1 MTGDTSRVTLEP
13 TASATLDPIGQAPIG
28 PGASPAR
35 GSRATVAWAAIGVA
49 LFLLLSAAVLA
60 ASAIANL
67 RFDAAVAA
75 HRSAVAD
82 AAAVGESTA
91 AVETDAGATAEI
103 AASVLAAPDP
113 LVDGAAK
120 ATLATAAGEL
130 DTLMGTA
137 PETEFAEPNRPLS
150 RPWWFADLDAASA
163 LLTAETERLAGQ
175 AADADAYAADLA
187 VAGDAVAES
196 GDAYVEAI
204 APVAAAVEAANGS
217 ARNVERI
224 EFRNTVEQLASS
236 TWGYDA
242 AARIDAYVA
251 AAAALQ
257 STHAAEEA
265 EKAGPLYDRRVAV
278 EAYARSIAGGVL
290 LEFDWAPMVI
300 GYGDNGSA
308 GGTATWDT
316 WEGGLSTITLSNS
329 IAEQWGDPGMAALVT
344 HEVGHA
350 ITSKCYDLVGE
361 YANDNEPWAVAWAIG
376 MGHTDPNGNGEWLYG
391 HPSDELIERSKGCR

>member
-1 MTGDTSRVTLEP
+1 MTLDSTP
-13 TASATLDPIGQAPIG
+13 NATLDPRGPAPAG
-28 PGASPAR
+28 HDAVPVR
-35 GSRATVAWAAIGVA
+35 RSRATVAWTVLGVA

-67 RFDAAVAA
+67 RFDAAVVA
-75 HRSAVAD
+75 HRAAVAE
-82 AAAVGESTA
+82 AAAAGESA
-91 AVETDAGATAEI
+91 AVVEADVAATGEI
-103 AASVLAAPDP
+103 AASMLAAPDP
-113 LVDGAAK
+113 LVDPAAK
-120 ATLATAAGEL
+120 AALAAAATEL
-130 DTLMGTA
+130 DTLVAEA
-137 PETEFAEPNRPLS
+137 PETEFEEPTRPMS
-150 RPWWFADLDAASA
+150 RPVWFADLDRASEI
-163 LLTAETERLAGQ
+163 LTAETERLTTQ
-175 AADADAYAADLA
+175 AADADAYADDLA
-187 VAGDAVAES
+187 AADTAISDS
-196 GDAYVEAI
+196 GAAYVEAI

-224 EFRNTVEQLASS
+224 EFRNSVEQLASS

-257 STHAAEEA
+257 ATHAAEEA

-290 LEFDWAPMVI
+290 LEFDWAPIVI

-329 IAEQWGDPGMAALVT
+329 IAEQWGDPVMAALVT

-350 ITSKCYDLVGE
+350 ITSKCYELVGE
-361 YANDNEPWAVAWAIG
+361 YANDNEPWATAWAIG

>member
-1 MTGDTSRVTLEP
+1 MTLESAP
-13 TASATLDPIGQAPIG
+13 SATLDPIGP
-28 PGASPAR
+28 SPAGR
-35 GSRATVAWAAIGVA
+35 DAPPSRRSRATTAWTVLGVA

-60 ASAIANL
+60 ATAIANL

-75 HRSAVAD
+75 HRVAVAEAAAAGES
-82 AAAVGESTA
+82 AAAVEA
-91 AVETDAGATAEI
+91 DAGATAEI
-103 AASVLAAPDP
+103 AASALTAPDP
-113 LVDGAAK
+113 LVDTAAK
-120 ATLATAAGEL
+120 SALSAAAGEL
-130 DTLMGTA
+130 DALIAGA
-137 PETEFAEPNRPLS
+137 PETEFPAPTRPLS
-150 RPWWFADLDAASA
+150 RPVWFADLDAASE
-163 LLTAETERLAGQ
+163 LLTGETERLTDS

-187 VAGDAVAES
+187 VADGAVSVS
-196 GDAYVEAI
+196 GDAYVDAI

-217 ARNVERI
+217 ARNIERI

-242 AARIDAYVA
+242 AERIDAYVA

-290 LEFDWAPMVI
+290 LEFDWAPIVI

-329 IAEQWGDPGMAALVT
+329 IAEQWGDPVMAALVT

-361 YANDNEPWAVAWAIG
+361 YADDNEPWAVAWAIG
-376 MGHTDPNGNGEWLYG
+376 MGHTDANGNGEWLYG
-391 HPSDELIERSKGCR
+391 RPSDELIERSKGCR

>member
-1 MTGDTSRVTLEP
+1 
-13 TASATLDPIGQAPIG
+13 A
-28 PGASPAR
+28 
-35 GSRATVAWAAIGVA
+35 
-49 LFLLLSAAVLA
+49 
-60 ASAIANL
+60 
-67 RFDAAVAA
+67 
-75 HRSAVAD
+75 
-82 AAAVGESTA
+82 
-91 AVETDAGATAEI
+91 ATA
-103 AASVLAAPDP
+103 LAAPDA
-113 LVDGAAK
+113 LVDAAAK
-120 ATLATAAGEL
+120 SALSTAAGEL
-130 DTLMGTA
+130 DALIAGA
-137 PETEFAEPNRPLS
+137 PETEFAEPTRPLS
-150 RPWWFADLDAASA
+150 RPVWFADLDAASE
-163 LLTAETERLAGQ
+163 LLAGETERLTDS

-187 VAGDAVAES
+187 VADDAVSVS
-196 GDAYVEAI
+196 GDAYIDAI

-217 ARNVERI
+217 ARNIERI
-224 EFRNTVEQLASS
+224 EYRNSVEQLASS

-242 AARIDAYVA
+242 AARIDAYVV

-290 LEFDWAPMVI
+290 LEFDWAPIVI

-329 IAEQWGDPGMAALVT
+329 IAEQWNDPVMAALVT

-361 YANDNEPWAVAWAIG
+361 YADDNEPWAVAWAIG
-376 MGHTDPNGNGEWLYG
+376 LGHTDPNGNGEWLYG
-391 HPSDELIERSKGCR
+391 RPSDELIERSKGCR

>member
-1 MTGDTSRVTLEP
+1 MTLESVP
-13 TASATLDPIGQAPIG
+13 SATLDPIGQSPSG
-28 PGASPAR
+28 RDTPPSRRSGATTAW
-35 GSRATVAWAAIGVA
+35 TVVGVA
-49 LFLLLSAAVLA
+49 IFLLLSAAVLA
-60 ASAIANL
+60 ATAIANL
-67 RFDAAVAA
+67 RFDAAVVA
-75 HRSAVAD
+75 HRAAVAD
-82 AAAVGESTA
+82 AAAAGESAA
-91 AVETDAGATAEI
+91 AVEADAGASAEI
-103 AASVLAAPDP
+103 AAAALAAPDP
-113 LVDGAAK
+113 LVDAAAK
-120 ATLATAAGEL
+120 SALATAAGEL
-130 DTLMGTA
+130 DALMAAA

-150 RPWWFADLDAASA
+150 RPVWFADLDAASD
-163 LLTAETERLAGQ
+163 LLKGETERLTDL

-187 VAGDAVAES
+187 VADDTVTVS
-196 GDAYVEAI
+196 GDAYIEAI
-204 APVAAAVEAANGS
+204 APVAAAVEGANGS

-224 EFRNTVEQLASS
+224 EFRNSVEQLASS

-242 AARIDAYVA
+242 AARIDEYVA

-278 EAYARSIAGGVL
+278 ETYARSIAGGVL
-290 LEFDWAPMVI
+290 LEFDWAPIVI

-329 IAEQWGDPGMAALVT
+329 IAEQWGDPVMAALVT

-361 YANDNEPWAVAWAIG
+361 YADDNEPWAVAWAIG

-391 HPSDELIERSKGCR
+391 RPSDELIERSKGCR

>member
-1 MTGDTSRVTLEP
+1 MTLDSTP
-13 TASATLDPIGQAPIG
+13 NATLDPIGPAPAG
-28 PGASPAR
+28 NGTVPVR
-35 GSRATVAWAAIGVA
+35 RSRATIAWTVLGLA

-67 RFDAAVAA
+67 RFDAAVSA
-75 HRSAVAD
+75 HRAAVAE
-82 AAAVGESTA
+82 AAAAGESA
-91 AVETDAGATAEI
+91 AIVEADVAETGEI
-103 AASVLAAPDP
+103 AASMLAAPDP
-113 LVDGAAK
+113 LVDAAAK
-120 ATLATAAGEL
+120 ATLSAAATEL
-130 DTLMGTA
+130 DTLVAEA
-137 PETEFAEPNRPLS
+137 PETEVEEPTRPMS
-150 RPWWFADLDAASA
+150 RPVWFADLDRASEI
-163 LLTAETERLAGQ
+163 LTAETERLTTR
-175 AADADAYAADLA
+175 AADADAYADDLA
-187 VAGDAVAES
+187 AADTAISDAGA
-196 GDAYVEAI
+196 AYVEAI

-224 EFRNTVEQLASS
+224 EYRNSVEDLAGS

-257 STHAAEEA
+257 ATHAAEEA

-290 LEFDWAPMVI
+290 LEFDWAPIVI

-329 IAEQWGDPGMAALVT
+329 IAEQWGDPVMAALVT

-350 ITSKCYDLVGE
+350 ITSKCYELVGE
-361 YANDNEPWAVAWAIG
+361 YANDNEPWATAWAIG

>member
-1 MTGDTSRVTLEP
+1 
-13 TASATLDPIGQAPIG
+13 
-28 PGASPAR
+28 
-35 GSRATVAWAAIGVA
+35 
-49 LFLLLSAAVLA
+49 VLA
-60 ASAIANL
+60 ATAIANL

-75 HRSAVAD
+75 HRVAVFE
-82 AAAVGESTA
+82 AAAAGESA
-91 AVETDAGATAEI
+91 AVVEADAGATAEI
-103 AASVLAAPDP
+103 AATVLAAPDP
-113 LVDGAAK
+113 LVDAAAK
-120 ATLATAAGEL
+120 TALSAAAGEL
-130 DTLMGTA
+130 DTLMAAA

-150 RPWWFADLDAASA
+150 RPVWFADLDAASE
-163 LLTAETERLAGQ
+163 LLNGETERLTDL

-187 VAGDAVAES
+187 VADDTVSAS

-224 EFRNTVEQLASS
+224 EFRNSVEQLASS

-242 AARIDAYVA
+242 GARVDAYVA

-265 EKAGPLYDRRVAV
+265 EKSGPLYDRRVAV
-278 EAYARSIAGGVL
+278 ETYARSIAGGVL
-290 LEFDWAPMVI
+290 LEFDWAPIVI

-329 IAEQWGDPGMAALVT
+329 IAEQWGDPIMAALVT

-361 YANDNEPWAVAWAIG
+361 YADDNEPWAVAWAIG

-391 HPSDELIERSKGCR
+391 RPSDELIERSKGCR

>member
-1 MTGDTSRVTLEP
+1 MTLES
-13 TASATLDPIGQAPIG
+13 AQSATLDPLGQVPAAIGAPA
-28 PGASPAR
+28 PR
-35 GSRATVAWAAIGVA
+35 RSRAAVAWTVLGVA

-75 HRSAVAD
+75 HRDAVAE
-82 AAAVGESTA
+82 AETVGASTA
-91 AVETDAGATAEI
+91 AVEAEAASTAEI

-113 LVDGAAK
+113 LVDAA
-120 ATLATAAGEL
+120 ANAALTTVTAEFDA
-130 DTLMGTA
+130 LMASA
-137 PETEFAEPNRPLS
+137 PETEFAEPTRPLS
-150 RPWWFADLDAASA
+150 RPIWFADLDRASD
-163 LLTAETERLAGQ
+163 LLAAETERLTAQ
-175 AADADAYAADLA
+175 AAEADAYAADLA
-187 VAGDAVAES
+187 VADDAVTDS
-196 GDAYVEAI
+196 GVAYLDAI

-224 EFRNTVEQLASS
+224 EYRNSVEQLAGS

-265 EKAGPLYDRRVAV
+265 EKAGPLYDRRVEV

-290 LEFDWAPMVI
+290 LEFDWAPIVI
-300 GYGDNGSA
+300 GYGENGSA

-329 IAEQWGDPGMAALVT
+329 IAEQWGDPVMAALVT

-350 ITSKCYDLVGE
+350 ITSKCYDIVGE

-376 MGHTDPNGNGEWLYG
+376 MGHTDANGNGEWLYG
-391 HPSDELIERSKGCR
+391 RPSDELIERSKACR

>member
-1 MTGDTSRVTLEP
+1 MTLE
-13 TASATLDPIGQAPIG
+13 SAPSAMLDPLGQTPTGPAAP
-28 PGASPAR
+28 PVRRSHAA
-35 GSRATVAWAAIGVA
+35 VAWTVVGVA

-60 ASAIANL
+60 ATAIANL

-75 HRSAVAD
+75 HRLAVAEAAAAGES
-82 AAAVGESTA
+82 AAAVEA
-91 AVETDAGATAEI
+91 DAGATAEI

-113 LVDGAAK
+113 LVDTAAK
-120 ATLATAAGEL
+120 ATLSAAAGEL
-130 DTLMGTA
+130 DALMA
-137 PETEFAEPNRPLS
+137 APPETEIAEPARPMP
-150 RPWWFADLDAASA
+150 RPVWFSDLDAASE
-163 LLTAETERLAGQ
+163 LLNGETERLAGM
-175 AADADAYAADLA
+175 AADADQYAADLA
-187 VAGDAVAES
+187 TADHEVSVS
-196 GDAYVEAI
+196 GDAYMEAI

-224 EFRNTVEQLASS
+224 EYRNSVEQLASS

-242 AARIDAYVA
+242 AARMDAYVVA
-251 AAAALQ
+251 AGALQ

-278 EAYARSIAGGVL
+278 ETYARSIAGGVL
-290 LEFDWAPMVI
+290 LEFDWAPIVI

-329 IAEQWGDPGMAALVT
+329 IAEQWNDPVMVALVT

-361 YANDNEPWAVAWAIG
+361 YADDNEPWAVAWAIG

-391 HPSDELIERSKGCR
+391 RPSDELIERSKGCR